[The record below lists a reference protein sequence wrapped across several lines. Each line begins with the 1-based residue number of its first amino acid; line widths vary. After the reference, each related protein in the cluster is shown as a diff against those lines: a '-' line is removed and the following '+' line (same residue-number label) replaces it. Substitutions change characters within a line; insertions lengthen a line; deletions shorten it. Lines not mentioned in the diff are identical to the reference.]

1 MNNIAKKGQTLKILV
16 IDEAPSATDLLSK
29 LLTSKKV
36 QVLTA
41 NSSQEG
47 LKLAEQHEFDG
58 IVLDL
63 LMPDMDGWDLAAE
76 IKKRSKSPILIISAI
91 DSPEMVTRALNNGAD
106 EYLLKPFSSNI
117 FLARLASLIRRYHTE
132 QLAVPFGGN
141 GKE

>member
-1 MNNIAKKGQTLKILV
+1 MNNIAKKGHTLKILI
-16 IDEAPSATDLLSK
+16 IDDDPSATDLLSK

-41 NSSQEG
+41 NSSLDG

-63 LMPDMDGWDLAAE
+63 LMPDMDGWELAAA

-132 QLAVPFGGN
+132 QLAVPFGEN
-141 GKE
+141 GKA